1 MTPEQFQELAKLLP
15 EPLLLLSAN
24 GRILAVNSPAAELL
38 GVNTQELQDTKLSD
52 FLADPADKTARYL
65 RTCSRT
71 SQRIIG
77 SLSIQNANGQ
87 VVKMRS
93 EGGAIKS
100 APGGGPVFVLL
111 RLKSTDSVTTKFIEL
126 NKKID
131 QLANEIRRRRE
142 AEQEREGLLAREQA
156 SRREAEQA
164 SRAKDEFLATLSHE
178 LRTPL
183 NAVLGWA
190 RMLRTSKLDEETTNR
205 ALDTIERNAKAQA
218 QLIEDMLDVSRIIT
232 GQLRLDVTPINLA
245 SVVQAAVEVVRPAA
259 DGKGIRL
266 QVVLD
271 PKAGPIAG
279 DPNRLQQV
287 VWNLLSN
294 AIKFTPKR
302 GRIQVR
308 VERINSHVQL
318 TVSDT
323 GQGIKPEF
331 LPYMFERFR
340 QADSTLS
347 RRHGGLGLGLAIVKH
362 IVELHG
368 GTVYADSPGE
378 GQGAEFVIKL
388 PVIIAYDT
396 GRLTNG
402 FLESVRLDTEN
413 DPVFE
418 CSAALQGLRLMV
430 VEDDADARELVCTIL
445 KECGAEVKAVASAAE
460 TFDALREWGPD
471 LIISDI
477 EMPGE
482 DGYSLMRRI
491 RSSSLGKESE
501 VPAVALTAHARVE
514 DRVRALNAGFQSHIT
529 KPVDPTELIA
539 VISSLTKKS
548 SRS

>member
-1 MTPEQFQELAKLLP
+1 MTPEQFQEFAKLLP

-24 GRILAVNSPAAELL
+24 GRILAVNPPAAELL
-38 GVNTQELQDTKLSD
+38 GVNTQVLEGRALSD
-52 FLADPADKTARYL
+52 FLADPPDKTTRYL

-71 SQRIIG
+71 SQRIFG
-77 SLSIQNANGQ
+77 SLSVQNANGQ
-87 VVKMRS
+87 VVKMRG

-100 APGGGPVFVLL
+100 APGGPVFVLL
-111 RLKSTDSVTTKFIEL
+111 RLKSTDSVTSKFIEL

-131 QLANEIRRRRE
+131 QLASEIRRRRE

-190 RMLRTSKLDEETTNR
+190 RMLRTSRLDEETTSR

-232 GQLRLDVTPINLA
+232 GQLRLDVIPINLA
-245 SVVQAAVEVVRPAA
+245 SVVQAAIEVVRPAA
-259 DGKGIRL
+259 DGKDIRL
-266 QVVLD
+266 QAVLD

-331 LPYMFERFR
+331 LPYLFERFR

-368 GTVYADSPGE
+368 GTVYADSLGE

-402 FLESVRLDTEN
+402 FLESGGPNAEN

-418 CSAALQGLRLMV
+418 CPAALQGLRLMV

-445 KECGAEVKAVASAAE
+445 KECGAEAKAVASAAE
-460 TFDALREWGPD
+460 AFDALREWGPD

-482 DGYSLMRRI
+482 DGYSLIRRI

-529 KPVDPTELIA
+529 KPVDPMELIA
-539 VISSLTKKS
+539 VISSLTKKPG
-548 SRS
+548 RS